1 MDWPAFESEL
11 TAGVVEKVT
20 EAASTGGRLYA
31 AVLGELYAETDGV
44 IRLPMLGANSE
55 DALAGDEDVR
65 WSLADWDTVWDAWL
79 PEERWAFWERTLTEE
94 ACRSSVRHWER
105 TFARYL
111 TTLTRVCKRAREQ
124 LCAQGVTD
132 QGFVVVVLTDDDA
145 EEGLLR
151 RVLGVRDMRRLF
163 PLYDEAAAWTA
174 EVEALAPGERAV
186 RYVRAL
192 SFRDGPVGREDAEKA
207 LCALGRDAVPALI
220 DALSQGPDRWQ
231 AAKLLADVGDA
242 ADEVIGALSLALRN
256 TTGPD
261 QSWAAVALSRL
272 GRLDVVLAASALPDD
287 TVVEAVA
294 APFTAFRDHCASP
307 LPLDYGPLE
316 QFLVERPQLNE
327 ALAAT
332 LRPGSSYCVIR
343 AGEVSTALDALRSP
357 HVTVR
362 RHAVSVLAE
371 RSLGAA
377 VGRRV
382 IPRLTDVMTEDP
394 DATTR
399 RLAVLSL
406 HWWKH
411 DAPLQQALHDP
422 DPRVRDTAQ
431 HCLNEN

>member
-1 MDWPAFESEL
+1 MDWPAFEGEL

-20 EAASTGGRLYA
+20 EAAGTGGRLYA

-55 DALAGDEDVR
+55 EALAGDEDVR
-65 WSLADWDTVWDAWL
+65 WCLADWDTVWHPWL
-79 PEERWAFWERTLTEE
+79 PEERWEFWERTLTEE

-124 LCAQGVTD
+124 LRAKGVTH
-132 QGFVVVVLTDDDA
+132 QRFVVVVLTDDDA

-151 RVLGVRDMRRLF
+151 RVLGGREMHRLF
-163 PLYDEAAAWTA
+163 PAYDEAAAWTA
-174 EVEALAPGERAV
+174 EMEALTPRERAV
-186 RYVRAL
+186 HYLRAL
-192 SFRDGPVGREDAEKA
+192 SDRDGPVACEELEKD
-207 LCALGRDAVPALI
+207 LCALGQDAAPALI
-220 DALSQGPDRWQ
+220 DALAQGPDRWQ
-231 AAKLLADVGDA
+231 AAKLLADIGDA
-242 ADEVIGALSLALRN
+242 SEEVIQALSAALRN

-272 GRLDVVLAASALPDD
+272 GGLDVVLSAGALADD
-287 TVVEAVA
+287 VVVSAVA
-294 APFTAFRDHCASP
+294 APFTSFRDHAVSP
-307 LPLDYGPLE
+307 PPLDYRPLTH
-316 QFLVERPQLNE
+316 FLDTRPELSE
-327 ALAAT
+327 ALHT
-332 LRPGSSYCVIR
+332 ELRPGSSFCTLR
-343 AGEVSTALDALRSP
+343 AEEVGAAVDALRSS
-357 HVTVR
+357 HAVVR
-362 RHAVSVLAE
+362 RHAVCVLAE

-382 IPRLTDVMTEDP
+382 IPLLTDVMADDP

-411 DAPLQQALHDP
+411 DAHLRQALHDP
-422 DPRVRDTAQ
+422 DPGVRAAAQ
-431 HCLNEN
+431 HCLDEN